1 MRTKIDINS
10 NTKSEIKSQLSFL
23 YMTWAF
29 EKVVLYF
36 NPLATV
42 GEGEGYVGHN
52 RYVFVVFSYLLYFYR
67 QWHLCKFLNLGD
79 LSTHLFGLVF
89 LHPTSEKMRV
99 AVHQTPPL
107 SVSSIN
113 VGFF

>member
-10 NTKSEIKSQLSFL
+10 NTNSEIKSQLSFL

-42 GEGEGYVGHN
+42 GEGEGSVG
-52 RYVFVVFSYLLYFYR
+52 
-67 QWHLCKFLNLGD
+67 
-79 LSTHLFGLVF
+79 
-89 LHPTSEKMRV
+89 P
-99 AVHQTPPL
+99 
-107 SVSSIN
+107 
-113 VGFF
+113 